1 MSPFSDLFASP
12 QPRILTDDDVES
24 AVLELVRAANERLVL
39 ISPYNQYWF
48 HLKKALEEAII
59 GRGVKVAVGY
69 RTKDAS
75 YRSKEGI
82 EDVAW
87 LAKLGATVVAVANLH
102 AKIYMNEST
111 ALVASMNLTEWSTK
125 NSREICVRIEGRER
139 SKLDDYVKDLM
150 NGGTPLASATP
161 GRGSHAPSRASATPS
176 RGSHASSRASA
187 APSRAHA
194 TRGWCIRCK
203 ADIPFDDERPLCHK
217 DFLSWNQYKDPNYE
231 ERYCHRCG
239 QVKKTTFAKPLCDPC
254 YKAS

>member
-87 LAKLGATVVAVANLH
+87 LAKLGATVVAVDHLH

-125 NSREICVRIEGRER
+125 NSREICVRIKGRER
-139 SKLDDYVKDLM
+139 SKLDDYVNDLL
-150 NGGTPLASATP
+150 NAGTPLASAP
-161 GRGSHAPSRASATPS
+161 PS
-176 RGSHASSRASA
+176 RGSRATSRASA